1 MTKKTLYRLLLWVSL
16 LLAAATVFF
25 LAAGFKSLTG
35 PVLILFFVVLAFAIR
50 GNEFLRGFSYTIM
63 IFAAVTVAMF
73 YPGVFT
79 HWGHFELKVLIV
91 PLLQIIMFGMGS
103 QMSFKDFA
111 GVVKMPKGVVLGLAC
126 QFTIMPFVGYI
137 IATSF
142 GFPPEIAAGIILIG
156 SSPSGLASNV
166 MSFIARANLALSV
179 TLTAF
184 ATMLAPLITPS
195 LMKLLAGQ
203 FVPVDFWDMML
214 GIINIV
220 ILPIIAGLIFNA
232 VAYGREQRKS
242 IVIQVIVYFLIIAV
256 KNSIL
261 YLTSGIEPAAAMLQ
275 FGKDLFWFLF
285 LPVAG
290 ALVFKSLAKGRHGYL
305 DKAMAFFSMAGI
317 AVIITII
324 TATGRDSLLEIG
336 ALLIVASII
345 HNLAGY
351 FLGYWI
357 CRFARM
363 DEKSCRTIALEVG
376 MQNGGLASGIALQMG
391 KVATIGLAPAVFGP
405 LMNITGSSLATWWRG
420 RPAKD
425 DDRVPETVISPDE
438 LKTPQTKLTKT

>member
-1 MTKKTLYRLLLWVSL
+1 MNRKKLYRTLLWISV
-16 LLAAATVFF
+16 F
-25 LAAGFKSLTG
+25 LALSTVLTLIFHLPAFTG
-35 PVLILFFVVLAFAIR
+35 PLLILFFVTLAFSVR
-50 GNEFLRGFSYTIM
+50 GNEFLKGFSYTIM
-63 IFAAVTVAMF
+63 IFAAVTIAMF
-73 YPGVFT
+73 YPGLFT
-79 HWGHFELKVLIV
+79 RWGHFELKILIV

-111 GVVKMPKGVVLGLAC
+111 AVVRMPKGVILGLAC

-137 IATSF
+137 IATTF

-166 MSFIARANLALSV
+166 MSFIAKANLALSV

-184 ATMLAPLITPS
+184 ATMLAPLITPT
-195 LMKLLAGQ
+195 LMKFLAGQ
-203 FVPVDFWDMML
+203 FVPVDFWSMML

-232 VAYGREQRKS
+232 IAYGKEKSKS
-242 IVIQVIVYFLIIAV
+242 IIVQMSVYFLIILL
-256 KNSIL
+256 KNYIL
-261 YLTSGIEPAAAMLQ
+261 YSTSDIGMKATEYQ
-275 FGKDLFWFLF
+275 FVKDLFWFLL
-285 LPVAG
+285 LPAAG
-290 ALVFKSLAKGRHGYL
+290 SWLFKSVAAGRHAFL
-305 DKAMAFFSMAGI
+305 DRLLAFFSMAGI
-317 AVIITII
+317 GVIITII
-324 TATGRDSLLEIG
+324 TAAGRDSLLEIG
-336 ALLIVASII
+336 LLLLFASLI
-345 HNLAGY
+345 HNISGY

-363 DEKSCRTIALEVG
+363 DENSCRTIALEVG

-420 RPAKD
+420 KPVVEK
-425 DDRVPETVISPDE
+425 ETIMNDTQEIERKHHKPSSS
-438 LKTPQTKLTKT
+438 